1 MESNI
6 LTEIFLPL
14 SLAFIMFG
22 MGLSLTFG
30 DFKRI
35 LLYPKAVTIGL
46 INQLVFIPIVAFG
59 LIMVFGLR
67 AELAVGLMILA
78 VCPGGAT
85 SNLITHLAKGDSA
98 LSITLTAF
106 SSLITVLTIPFLV
119 NFSIQYFMPGG
130 GKEFQLNVFGTVIS
144 VILITAIPVLIGMI
158 ILSRTPNLAF
168 RIEPIF
174 RKLSA
179 VFFVII
185 LIAAIL
191 KERENLLTYI
201 VQVGPVAL
209 ALNIATLVIGFFSSR
224 LLGLSKK
231 QSRTVSIE
239 AGIQNGTLGITIAAT
254 LIGNSQMT
262 IPSAIYGILMFGT
275 AGIMIFLGN
284 MKNSSEENRVHGTV
298 SN

>member
-275 AGIMIFLGN
+275 AGIIIFLGQRDTEL
-284 MKNSSEENRVHGTV
+284 KAEKSID
-298 SN
+298 

>member
-1 MESNI
+1 MESSI

-22 MGLSLTFG
+22 MGLTLTFG

-35 LLYPKAVTIGL
+35 IIYPKAVTIGL
-46 INQLVFIPIVAFG
+46 VNQLFFIPLVAFG
-59 LIMVFGLR
+59 LIKVFGLQ
-67 AELAVGLMILA
+67 AELAVGLMILS

-106 SSLITVLTIPFLV
+106 SSLVTVFTIPFLV

-130 GKEFQLNVFGTVIS
+130 GQEFQLNVLGTVIS

-158 ILSRTPNLAF
+158 ILRRFPTLAN
-168 RIEPIF
+168 RIEPTF

-179 VFFVII
+179 VFFVMI
-185 LIAAIL
+185 LVAAIL
-191 KERENLLTYI
+191 KERENLLNYLS
-201 VQVGPVAL
+201 QVGPL
-209 ALNIATLVIGFFSSR
+209 ALSLNVAMLAIGFLSAR
-224 LLGLSKK
+224 LLGLSKR

-239 AGIQNGTLGITIAAT
+239 SGIQNGTLGITIAAT

-284 MKNSSEENRVHGTV
+284 RRNESKAELLKN
-298 SN
+298 

>member
-22 MGLSLTFG
+22 MGLSLTLG
-30 DFKRI
+30 DFRRI
-35 LLYPKAVTIGL
+35 IIYPKAVSIGL
-46 INQLVFIPIVAFG
+46 VNQLVIIPLVAFG
-59 LIMVFGLR
+59 LINLFGVQ
-67 AELAVGLMILA
+67 AELAVGMMILA

-130 GKEFQLNVFGTVIS
+130 GQDFQLNVFGTVIS

-158 ILSRTPNLAF
+158 ILRRVPILAHK
-168 RIEPIF
+168 IEPTF

-185 LIAAIL
+185 LLAAIL
-191 KERENLLTYI
+191 KEKENLLNYLS
-201 VQVGPVAL
+201 QVGPVAL
-209 ALNIATLVIGFFSSR
+209 SLNVAMLAIGFFSAR
-224 LLGLSKK
+224 LLGLGIK

-239 AGIQNGTLGITIAAT
+239 SGIQNGTLGITIAAT

-275 AGIMIFLGN
+275 AGIIIFLGN
-284 MKNSSEENRVHGTV
+284 RRNESKAELLKS
-298 SN
+298 

>member
-1 MESNI
+1 MESSI
-6 LTEIFLPL
+6 LTQIFLPL

-35 LLYPKAVTIGL
+35 IIYPKAVTIGL
-46 INQLVFIPIVAFG
+46 INQLLFIPLVAFG
-59 LIMVFGLR
+59 LIKIFDLQ
-67 AELAVGLMILA
+67 AELAVGMMILA

-85 SNLITHLAKGDSA
+85 SNLIAHLAKGDSA

-106 SSLITVLTIPFLV
+106 SSLITVFTIPFLV

-130 GKEFQLNVFGTVIS
+130 GQEFQLNVFGTVIS

-158 ILSRTPNLAF
+158 ILKRIPNLAN
-168 RIEPIF
+168 RIEPTF

-185 LIAAIL
+185 LVAAIL
-191 KERENLLTYI
+191 KERENLLNYLAE
-201 VQVGPVAL
+201 VGPVAL
-209 ALNIATLVIGFFSSR
+209 ALNIATLLIGFFSSR
-224 LLGLSKK
+224 LLGLSNK

-275 AGIMIFLGN
+275 AGFMIFLGN
-284 MKNSSEENRVHGTV
+284 RKKISVEIENVLK
-298 SN
+298 

>member
-1 MESNI
+1 MESSI

-14 SLAFIMFG
+14 SLSFIMFG
-22 MGLSLTFG
+22 MGLSLTLG

-35 LLYPKAVTIGL
+35 IIYPKAVTIGL
-46 INQLVFIPIVAFG
+46 VNQLLFIPLVAFG
-59 LIMVFGLR
+59 LIKIFGLQG
-67 AELAVGLMILA
+67 ELAVGLMILA

-106 SSLITVLTIPFLV
+106 SSLITVFTIPFLV

-130 GKEFQLNVFGTVIS
+130 GQEFQLNVIGTVIS

-158 ILSRTPNLAF
+158 ILRKTPNLAQ
-168 RIEPIF
+168 RIEPTF

-185 LIAAIL
+185 LIAAIV
-191 KERENLLTYI
+191 KERENLLNYI
-201 VQVGPVAL
+201 SQVGPVAL
-209 ALNIATLVIGFFSSR
+209 TLNIATLVIGFYSSK
-224 LLGLSKK
+224 LLGLNNK

-275 AGIMIFLGN
+275 AGIIIFLGQREIVLKPAKLN
-284 MKNSSEENRVHGTV
+284 D
-298 SN
+298 

>member
-158 ILSRTPNLAF
+158 ILRRTPNLAF

-254 LIGNSQMT
+254 LIGNSQMA

-275 AGIMIFLGN
+275 AGIIIFLGQRDTEL
-284 MKNSSEENRVHGTV
+284 KAEKSID
-298 SN
+298 

>member
-1 MESNI
+1 MESSI

-22 MGLSLTFG
+22 MGLSLTFE

-35 LLYPKAVTIGL
+35 IIYPKAVTIGL
-46 INQLVFIPIVAFG
+46 VNQMLFIPLLAFG
-59 LIMVFGLR
+59 LIKVFGLQE
-67 AELAVGLMILA
+67 ELAVGMMILA

-106 SSLITVLTIPFLV
+106 SSLITVFTIPFLV

-158 ILSRTPNLAF
+158 ILKKLPNLAN
-168 RIEPIF
+168 RIEPTF

-185 LIAAIL
+185 LVAAIL
-191 KERENLLTYI
+191 KERENLLSYLSE
-201 VQVGPVAL
+201 VGPMAL
-209 ALNIATLVIGFFSSR
+209 SLNIATLAIGFFSAR

-254 LIGNSQMT
+254 LIGNSQMA

-275 AGIMIFLGN
+275 AGVLIFLGN
-284 MKNSSEENRVHGTV
+284 RRN
-298 SN
+298 

>member
-1 MESNI
+1 MESSI

-35 LLYPKAVTIGL
+35 IIYPKAVTIGL
-46 INQLVFIPIVAFG
+46 VNQMLFIPLLAFG
-59 LIMVFGLR
+59 LIKVFGLQ
-67 AELAVGLMILA
+67 AELAVGMMILA

-106 SSLITVLTIPFLV
+106 SSLITVFTIPFLV

-158 ILSRTPNLAF
+158 ILKKLPNLAN
-168 RIEPIF
+168 RIEPTF

-191 KERENLLTYI
+191 KERENLLSYLSE
-201 VQVGPVAL
+201 VGPMAL
-209 ALNIATLVIGFFSSR
+209 SLNIATLAIGFFSAR
-224 LLGLSKK
+224 LLGLNFK

-254 LIGNSQMT
+254 LIGNSQMA

-275 AGIMIFLGN
+275 AGVLIFLGN
-284 MKNSSEENRVHGTV
+284 RKN
-298 SN
+298 

>member
-158 ILSRTPNLAF
+158 ILKRTPNLAY
-168 RIEPIF
+168 RIEPTF

-201 VQVGPVAL
+201 FQVGPVAL

-224 LLGLSKK
+224 LLGLSNR

-254 LIGNSQMT
+254 LIGNSQMA

-284 MKNSSEENRVHGTV
+284 IKKKSVEIENVLK
-298 SN
+298 

>member
-30 DFKRI
+30 DFQRI
-35 LLYPKAVTIGL
+35 LFYPKAVTIGL
-46 INQLVFIPIVAFG
+46 INQLVFIPLVAFG
-59 LIMVFGLR
+59 LIMVFGLQ

-106 SSLITVLTIPFLV
+106 SSLITVFTIPFLV

-130 GKEFQLNVFGTVIS
+130 GQEFQLNVFGTVIS

-158 ILSRTPNLAF
+158 ILRRFPNLAHK
-168 RIEPIF
+168 IEPTF

-185 LIAAIL
+185 LVAAIL

-201 VQVGPVAL
+201 SQVGPVAL
-209 ALNIATLVIGFFSSR
+209 TLNIATLAIGFFSAR

-262 IPSAIYGILMFGT
+262 IPSAIYGILMFAT
-275 AGIMIFLGN
+275 AGILIFLGQRDIELKPEKLN
-284 MKNSSEENRVHGTV
+284 N
-298 SN
+298 

>member
-106 SSLITVLTIPFLV
+106 SSLITVFTIPFLV

>member
-1 MESNI
+1 MESSI

-35 LLYPKAVTIGL
+35 IIYPKAVSIGL
-46 INQLVFIPIVAFG
+46 VNQLVFIPLVAFG
-59 LIMVFGLR
+59 LIKVFGLQ

-85 SNLITHLAKGDSA
+85 SNLTTHLAKGDSA

-106 SSLITVLTIPFLV
+106 SSLITVFTIPFLV

-130 GKEFQLNVFGTVIS
+130 GQEFQLNVFGTVIS

-158 ILSRTPNLAF
+158 ILIRIPNLAH
-168 RIEPIF
+168 RIEPTF

-191 KERENLLTYI
+191 KERDNLLSYLT
-201 VQVGPVAL
+201 QVGPVAL
-209 ALNIATLVIGFFSSR
+209 TLNIATLGIGFFSSR

-254 LIGNSQMT
+254 LIGNSQMA

-284 MKNSSEENRVHGTV
+284 RKKNSVEIENVLK
-298 SN
+298 

>member
-106 SSLITVLTIPFLV
+106 SSLITVFTIPFLV

-158 ILSRTPNLAF
+158 ILRRTPNLAH
-168 RIEPIF
+168 RIEPTF

-191 KERENLLTYI
+191 KERENLLIYI
-201 VQVGPVAL
+201 SQVGPVAL